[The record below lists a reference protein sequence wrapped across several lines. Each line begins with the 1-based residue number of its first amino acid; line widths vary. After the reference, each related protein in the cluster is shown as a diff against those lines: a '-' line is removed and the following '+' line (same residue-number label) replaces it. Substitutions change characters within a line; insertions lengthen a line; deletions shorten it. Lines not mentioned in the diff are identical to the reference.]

1 MQEATGYAIE
11 AENVGVRFNL
21 RLRRGNTLRRSLL
34 DFLSRARQESGQ
46 FWALRGVSF
55 RVRPGEM
62 FAVIGANG
70 SGKSTLLLVLAGILR
85 PDTGWVRVNG
95 RVSTLL
101 TVGAGFDQDL
111 TGRENIFLS
120 GAFIGLTKAQIE
132 ERYEEII
139 RFSELGDFIN
149 VPVRRYSSGMRARL
163 GFAIATS
170 IEPDIL
176 LLDEVLGVGD
186 AAFQE
191 KSRER
196 LLELMGKAN
205 AIVVVTHDMNF
216 VREMC
221 GGALWLREGTVAAL
235 GDAREVAA
243 AYLEWARSAR
253 QQPVRTVGR
262 PGAG

>member
-1 MQEATGYAIE
+1 MQGAGGYAIE
-11 AENVGVRFNL
+11 AENVGVRFSL

-34 DFLSRARQESGQ
+34 DFLSRARQESGE
-46 FWALRGVSF
+46 FWALRDVSF
-55 RVRPGEM
+55 RVRRGEM
-62 FAVIGANG
+62 FGVIGANG

-120 GAFIGLTKAQIE
+120 GAFIGLTKPEIE
-132 ERYEEII
+132 ARCDEII

-176 LLDEVLGVGD
+176 LLDEVMGVGD

-196 LLELMGKAN
+196 LLALMKKAN

-216 VREMC
+216 VRELC
-221 GGALWLREGTVAAL
+221 NEALWLRDGTVAAL
-235 GDAREVAA
+235 GDAREVAE
-243 AYLEWARSAR
+243 AYLDWVRSTK
-253 QQPVRTVGR
+253 QQPARAVRQAR
-262 PGAG
+262 AD